1 VSIGVQLKTFNVGEV
16 GSLVLPSSTRYW
28 SPVRPYA
35 CSVGGKVPPGRRCV
49 LMMEVTGESSSADAK
64 CNGRGLI
71 LNLFRV
77 VLDSLDTCKMEISI
91 TNTFDDNDGDVAHM
105 VERSLRMREARCSI
119 PRVSMF
125 LFIRVPKLLIFSFLP
140 YYRWIPSVS
149 LSMHLPPAK
158 YDRVVQQVE

>member
-1 VSIGVQLKTFNVGEV
+1 
-16 GSLVLPSSTRYW
+16 
-28 SPVRPYA
+28 
-35 CSVGGKVPPGRRCV
+35 
-49 LMMEVTGESSSADAK
+49 MMEVTGESSSADAK

-125 LFIRVPKLLIFSFLP
+125 MFLFIRVPKLLIFSFLR